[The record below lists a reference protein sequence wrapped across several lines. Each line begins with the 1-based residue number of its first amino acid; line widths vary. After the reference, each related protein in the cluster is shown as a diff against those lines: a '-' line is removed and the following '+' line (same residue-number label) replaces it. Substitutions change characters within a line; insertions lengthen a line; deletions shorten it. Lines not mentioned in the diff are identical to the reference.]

1 MEQAGSPTTP
11 AAAIRRAAATAAGD
25 VYHVV
30 VAVPPA
36 LGFGAGEA
44 GCLGV
49 GFGFGA
55 RVTDDAGDLG
65 GDAVPRAGG
74 GTVPREAGAAERVG
88 VALAREDGAAGELG
102 VIFGVSP
109 VSGAVVVLGG
119 DGVRGGRGLVPAR
132 EDAADGA
139 AVLRGV
145 GAVVVLG
152 RGAVG
157 VVVRDRGAVGA
168 ALVPDRDGVGPALVR
183 DRGGVGSRRGAV
195 PVREDAGEG
204 TGTAPGVRAADG
216 ATAPRERDA
225 WSLAG
230 AGGRGPAGV
239 FGAGFEA
246 RGCLGRA
253 VLDVSGVDDEDDGDG
268 SGARV
273 GRERSAEADGAGL
286 GVPPFCATHAHT
298 PTPPRTSTAAPP
310 AIQGARRGGRR

>member
-102 VIFGVSP
+102 VVFGVSP

-157 VVVRDRGAVGA
+157 A
-168 ALVPDRDGVGPALVR
+168 ALVR

-225 WSLAG
+225 WSLGG

>member
-11 AAAIRRAAATAAGD
+11 AAAIRRAAATAVGD

-36 LGFGAGEA
+36 LDVGAGEA
-44 GCLGV
+44 GCLGS
-49 GFGFGA
+49 GFGA

-65 GDAVPRAGG
+65 GDAVLRAGG
-74 GTVPREAGAAERVG
+74 GTAPREDGAAVRVG

-102 VIFGVSP
+102 VAFGVRP

-145 GAVVVLG
+145 GAVVGRG

-157 VVVRDRGAVGA
+157 VVVRDRGGVGA
-168 ALVPDRDGVGPALVR
+168 ALVR

-195 PVREDAGEG
+195 PVREEAGEG
-204 TGTAPGVRAADG
+204 TGTASDVRAADG

-225 WSLAG
+225 WSLGG

-246 RGCLGRA
+246 RGGLGRA
-253 VLDVSGVDDEDDGDG
+253 VLDVSGVEDEDDGDG

>member
-36 LGFGAGEA
+36 LGVGAGEA
-44 GCLGV
+44 GCLG
-49 GFGFGA
+49 FGFGA
-55 RVTDDAGDLG
+55 RVTGEAGDLG

-74 GTVPREAGAAERVG
+74 GTVPREDGAAERVG

-102 VIFGVSP
+102 VAFGVRQ

-168 ALVPDRDGVGPALVR
+168 ALVR